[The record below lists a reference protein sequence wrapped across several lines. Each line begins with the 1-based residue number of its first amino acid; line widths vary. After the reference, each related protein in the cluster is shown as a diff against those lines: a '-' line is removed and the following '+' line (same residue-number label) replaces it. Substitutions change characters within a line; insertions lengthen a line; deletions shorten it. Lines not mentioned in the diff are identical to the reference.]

1 MSQFPSPM
9 AKEMAGIVMRLFK
22 GMTIYDIKGVIEI
35 ITLNVDRV
43 SNGTIYEPFG
53 VELEIQEKYNKE

>member
-1 MSQFPSPM
+1 MSEFPSPT
-9 AKEMAGIVMRLFK
+9 AKEMSKIVMRLFR

-35 ITLNVDRV
+35 ITLNVDRI

-53 VELEIQEKYNKE
+53 IVELEIPKK